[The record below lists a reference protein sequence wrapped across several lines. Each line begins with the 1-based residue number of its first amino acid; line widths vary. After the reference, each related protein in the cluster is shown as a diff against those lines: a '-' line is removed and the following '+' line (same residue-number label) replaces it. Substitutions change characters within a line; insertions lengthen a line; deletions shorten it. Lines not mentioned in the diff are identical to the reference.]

1 MKSVSIVKE
10 FKVLTCP
17 MTALCENYTKN
28 IYFYAVSILIV
39 SAYQS
44 LPLYLGIM
52 LNVGIPFQN
61 NFIKN
66 TQHET
71 QT

>member
-10 FKVLTCP
+10 FELLTCP
-17 MTALCENYTKN
+17 MTAPCENYTKN
-28 IYFYAVSILIV
+28 ICFYTVSILTV
-39 SAYQS
+39 SAYKS
-44 LPLYLGIM
+44 LPLYFGIM

-66 TQHET
+66 TQHES